1 MKIAI
6 LSSFFPLRGGIAQ
19 FNAAL
24 YTELGKEHDVKAFNF
39 SRQYP
44 GILFPGKT
52 QYVSEKDDT
61 AKVTAEPVLDTAN
74 PFSYG
79 KAARTIRKWD
89 PDLLLMKYWMP
100 WFAPSLGYVA
110 RHMSPRCKVIPILD
124 NVTAH
129 EKRFFDTA
137 LTKYFLGG
145 CDGFVTM
152 SGEVTSDLLALK
164 PDARYLLR
172 PHPLYSHFGEPLA
185 REEACS
191 RLGLRPELKTLLFF
205 GFIRAYKGLDIL
217 LKAFDMLDDTYQLVI
232 AGEPYGSFDS
242 YGDMIGSSPAKDRIH
257 VFTDYIP
264 DSSVKV
270 YFSAADLTVLPY
282 RSASQ
287 SGISS
292 VSFNFEVPSVVTP
305 AGGLPA
311 SIGDTGTGLVTR
323 DVSPEAVAE
332 TITTYF
338 SSGTIREQCKEN
350 IRREKDRL
358 SWRAFCKALADFAQ
372 TL

>member
-52 QYVSEKDDT
+52 QYVSAQDN
-61 AKVTAEPVLDTAN
+61 AVQVSAEAVLDTAN
-74 PFSYG
+74 PLSYG
-79 KAARTIRKWD
+79 KAARAVRKWG

-110 RHMSPRCKVIPILD
+110 RHMAPQCKVVPILD
-124 NVTAH
+124 NVKAH
-129 EKRFFDTA
+129 EKRIFDTV

-152 SGEVTSDLLALK
+152 SEEVTSDLLALK
-164 PDARYLLR
+164 PEAKYLLR

-185 REEACS
+185 KEEAVR
-191 RLGLRPELKTLLFF
+191 RLGLKPGLKTLLFF

-217 LKAFDMLDDTYQLVI
+217 LDAFGLLDDSYQLVI
-232 AGEPYGSFDS
+232 AGEPYGSFES
-242 YGDMIGSSPAKDRIH
+242 YGKIISSSPARDRIH

-264 DSSVKV
+264 DSEVKV
-270 YFSAADLTVLPY
+270 YFSAADLSVLPY
-282 RSASQ
+282 RSATQ

-292 VSFNFEVPSVVTP
+292 VSFQFEVPSVVTP
-305 AGGLPA
+305 VGGLPA
-311 SIGDTGTGLVTR
+311 SIGDTGTGLVTKA
-323 DVSPEAVAE
+323 VTAEAVAE
-332 TITTYF
+332 TVRTYF
-338 SSGTIREQCKEN
+338 SSDAIRSKCKEN
-350 IRREKDRL
+350 IRREKERL
-358 SWRAFCKALADFAQ
+358 SWRAFCKALTDFSQ